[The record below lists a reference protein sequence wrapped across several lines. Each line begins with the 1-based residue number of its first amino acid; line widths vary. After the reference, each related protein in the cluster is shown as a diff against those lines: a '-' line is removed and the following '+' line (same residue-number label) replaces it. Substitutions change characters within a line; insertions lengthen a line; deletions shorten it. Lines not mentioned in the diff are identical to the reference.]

1 MSKGITLLAQ
11 KGIFNDDIRKWRR
24 QSADL
29 KTWAKYKL
37 CFHRA
42 HQEQKRAVTTAGKV
56 WYTSTVQNIHGAPPP
71 SPEEH
76 HDVIKDIHTIVQV
89 MQTQCYDL
97 EGLAQANAVLT
108 RSNYAVMAKL
118 AHMTVNINSIQ
129 MQLITL
135 ASAQTN
141 QARPK
146 QVLLLELRE
155 QFHSWKQNLLSK

>member
-1 MSKGITLLAQ
+1 MIMSKGITLLAQ

-42 HQEQKRAVTTAGKV
+42 HQEQKRAVTTAGKGG
-56 WYTSTVQNIHGAPPP
+56 YTATAQKIYGAPPFH
-71 SPEEH
+71 PEEH
-76 HDVIKDIHTIVQV
+76 HEVIENTQTIVQV
-89 MQTQCYDL
+89 IRTQVYNL
-97 EGLAQANAVLT
+97 EVLAQANAVLT
-108 RSNYAVMAKL
+108 RSKSMMMAQL
-118 AHMTVNINSIQ
+118 VHITVTMKD
-129 MQLITL
+129 MQVQLKNL

-146 QVLLLELRE
+146 RKHYFQS
-155 QFHSWKQNLLSK
+155 FMKKYTHGIKT